1 MKSHANNPKILG
13 RLRRAE
19 GHLSSVIRM
28 VEDGRD
34 AITIAQQINA
44 VIQALDKAR
53 GVLVADHIEHHLVE
67 LAGPLPR
74 ETREKLTGLN
84 ELVKYL

>member
-1 MKSHANNPKILG
+1 MSHANNPKIIG

-19 GHLSSVIRM
+19 GHLASVIRM

-34 AITIAQQINA
+34 AITIAQQMNA

-53 GVLVADHIEHHLVE
+53 GVLIADHIEHHLVE

-74 ETREKLTGLN
+74 ETRERLTGLN

>member
-1 MKSHANNPKILG
+1 MSHTNNPKIIG

-19 GHLSSVIRM
+19 GHLASVIRM
-28 VEDGRD
+28 VEEGRD
-34 AITIAQQINA
+34 AITIAQQMNA

-53 GVLVADHIEHHLVE
+53 GVLVFDHIEHHLEE
-67 LAGPLPR
+67 LTGPLPQESR
-74 ETREKLTGLN
+74 KRLSGLN